1 MYFSF
6 FSSYLRPYKKQF
18 VIILLFM
25 LLESAISL
33 AIPYFIGQFS
43 SSVLQESPQIE
54 FHYKYI
60 IAIWLALILL
70 QTFTRYQTSFRV
82 NMVGARILTNLSC
95 RLYDHVQMLP
105 MDYFSQRKKGEILS
119 LISNDANVIAYFLS
133 GILTGIVPNL
143 LIATGAIILMASI
156 NIELALIIT
165 FSVPLF
171 FVLLKVLGR
180 KIRPLS
186 EQITQQQA
194 GIVAIAQENFSTIK
208 LVKSFTREQTESHK
222 FKENAQQMLALR
234 KSQFKIQALI
244 SPIIQMLISIGIVLV
259 VLVSAMH
266 YRSGE
271 LSISQLVTL
280 LMYGLLFA
288 KPMSSLAGMYGQ
300 LQQALGASTRIV
312 DVFQVSPEANDTG
325 KEDLVYKQGLIEF
338 QQVSFHYQNKAPLFN
353 SLKAHFSPASINVI
367 VGENGSGKTSLMHLL
382 MRFIE
387 PQQGKI
393 FIDEQD
399 IANCSLRSLRR
410 LIGLVSQDIALS
422 YGSVFENISYG
433 QAETSLEQAQEAAKA
448 AGAHDFIERLPNG
461 YNTQVGDNGVHLSG
475 GQRQRISLARTLL
488 LNCKIIIF
496 DEPTS
501 FADSYGKQSFHD
513 LLKAQLSEATLI
525 VVTHDKAL
533 TDIADHL
540 FTLKNGNLIK
550 VNASPATH

>member
-1 MYFSF
+1 
-6 FSSYLRPYKKQF
+6 
-18 VIILLFM
+18 M
-25 LLESAISL
+25 LLESSISL

-43 SSVLQESPQIE
+43 SSVLQESPQINL
-54 FHYKYI
+54 HYKYI
-60 IAIWLALILL
+60 IGIWLGLILL

-143 LIATGAIILMASI
+143 LIASGAIILMANI
-156 NIELALIIT
+156 NLQLALIIT
-165 FSVPLF
+165 LSIPLF
-171 FVLLKVLGR
+171 FILLKVLGR

-186 EQITQQQA
+186 EQITKQQA

-208 LVKSFTREQTESHK
+208 LLKSFTREQTESHK
-222 FKENAQQMLALR
+222 FKENAQQMLELR
-234 KSQFKIQALI
+234 RSQFKIQALM
-244 SPIIQMLISIGIVLV
+244 SPVIQMLISIGIVLV
-259 VLVSAMH
+259 VLVSAVH

-271 LSISQLVTL
+271 LSISELITL

-300 LQQALGASTRIV
+300 FQQALGASTRIV
-312 DVFQVSPEANDTG
+312 DVFEVSPEANDTG
-325 KEDLVYKQGLIEF
+325 QQDLVYKQGRVEF
-338 QQVSFHYQNKAPLFN
+338 EQVYFNYQDKAILFKG
-353 SLKAHFSPASINVI
+353 LQAQFRPASINVI

-387 PQQGKI
+387 PQQGRI
-393 FIDEQD
+393 LIDQQD
-399 IANCSLRSLRR
+399 IASCSLRSLRR

-422 YGSVFENISYG
+422 HGTVFENISYG
-433 QAETSLEQAQEAAKA
+433 QAETSLEQAQKAAKA
-448 AGAHDFIERLPNG
+448 AGAHEFIEQLPHG

-488 LNCKIIIF
+488 LDCKIIIF

-501 FADSYGKQSFHD
+501 FADSYGKQTFQA
-513 LLKAQLSEATLI
+513 LLKAQLSEQTLI
-525 VVTHDKAL
+525 VVTHDQGLAE
-533 TDIADHL
+533 IADHV
-540 FTLKNGNLIK
+540 FTLKSGQLVNTAPQASIK
-550 VNASPATH
+550 KR